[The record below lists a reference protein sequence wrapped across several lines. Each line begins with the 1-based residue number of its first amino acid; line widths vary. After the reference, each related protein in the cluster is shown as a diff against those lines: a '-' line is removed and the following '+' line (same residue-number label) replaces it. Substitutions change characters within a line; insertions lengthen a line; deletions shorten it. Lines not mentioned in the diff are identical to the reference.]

1 MRGGRTMNHREDVA
15 RAVAFFEQT
24 DDIELLHRLLGDIA
38 TKAKRMV
45 GQFVAAGTED
55 SIPPPADIRAA
66 REPAT
71 RDQALTTLKTITD
84 FALLQVLARS
94 IGQHIEAAEI
104 AASAEFPDGVRVAV
118 PVTATYPP
126 TRQTVEGIVEQ
137 TGTMLSVRL
146 DNGET
151 WHGPPTLA
159 RLVAPK

>member
-1 MRGGRTMNHREDVA
+1 MNDREDVA
-15 RAVAFFEQT
+15 RAVAFFEQS
-24 DDIELLHRLLGDIA
+24 DDLELLHRLLGDIA

-45 GQFVAAGTED
+45 GQFLAAGTEE
-55 SIPPPADIRAA
+55 SIPPPAGIRAA

-71 RDQALTTLKTITD
+71 REQALATLKTTTD

-94 IGQHIEAAEI
+94 IGQRIEAAEI
-104 AASAEFPDGVRVAV
+104 AASAEFPEGVRVAV
-118 PVTATYPP
+118 PATATYPP
-126 TRQTVEGIVEQ
+126 ARPTIEGVVEQ

-151 WHGPPTLA
+151 WHGPPSLA